1 MTVSN
6 GINFYKMEG
15 TGNDFV
21 VINEKINLTVQQVKK
36 ICNRHY
42 GVGCDQLIVVEERN
56 NNTTTIRIFNSDGS
70 QAFSCG
76 NGIRCIGL
84 LNKILYGDNESKV
97 TVIGGNMTR
106 TRVEKMYDEVSGLIY
121 AELGSYKVS
130 ENDNGYIVEIGN
142 KHLIIELDKIS
153 DADMGYCEYLSKKLN
168 LNVSYVEF
176 NTSKAVALT
185 YERGAGLTN
194 ACGSAAAAIH
204 ITKKIDR
211 ETKIFFENS
220 GEIVV
225 AGGKEKIYIVA
236 DAKLVFSGIFYFKC
250 DK

>member
-1 MTVSN
+1 MAVNN

-21 VINEKINLTVQQVKK
+21 IINEKLDLTAEQVRR
-36 ICNRHY
+36 ICNRQY
-42 GVGCDQLIVVEERN
+42 GVGCDQLMVVESRQN
-56 NNTTTIRIFNSDGS
+56 NSTTIRIFNSDGS

-76 NGIRCIGL
+76 NGIRSIGL
-84 LNKILYGDNESKV
+84 LNRILYGENESKISIV
-97 TVIGGNMTR
+97 GGNMTS
-106 TRVEKMYDEVSGLIY
+106 TRVEKMYDEVSGLVY
-121 AELGSYKVS
+121 AELGQYTVS
-130 ENDNGYIVEIGN
+130 QNDDGYIVEVGN

-153 DADMGYCEYLSKKLN
+153 DADMGYGEYLSKKLN

-176 NTSKAVALT
+176 DNSKAVALT

-204 ITKKIDR
+204 ITKKSAK
-211 ETKIFFENS
+211 ETQIFFQNS
-220 GEIVV
+220 GERIV

-236 DAKLVFSGIFYFKC
+236 DARLVFSGKFYLKC
-250 DK
+250 DR